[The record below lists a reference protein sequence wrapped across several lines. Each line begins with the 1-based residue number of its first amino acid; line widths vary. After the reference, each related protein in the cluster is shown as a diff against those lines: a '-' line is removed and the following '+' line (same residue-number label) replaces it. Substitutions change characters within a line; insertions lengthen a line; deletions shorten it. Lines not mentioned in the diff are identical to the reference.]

1 MKIFINQKGFTRPN
15 FAKQNLGGFTLLE
28 AMIAIFVIAVGI
40 LAVLQTFPLSVQS
53 QAAAKMATVVS
64 QLGQEKIEEIIAKS
78 YADISSEVTTTLD
91 SPFGSYSRKVEV
103 TCFDPNG
110 EGLSPDCPDTGIK
123 KVKVAVFW
131 KLPFGITQKS
141 FEIATLISKR

>member
-1 MKIFINQKGFTRPN
+1 MKIFINQKEFTHPN

-40 LAVLQTFPLSVQS
+40 LAVLQTFPLSIQGQTS
-53 QAAAKMATVVS
+53 AKMATVVT

-78 YADISSEVTTTLD
+78 YTDISSEATTTLG
-91 SPFGSYSRKVEV
+91 SPFESYSRKVEV

-110 EGLSPDCPDTGIK
+110 ESLSPNCPDTGIK
-123 KVKVAVFW
+123 KVKVIVSW
-131 KLPFGITQKS
+131 KLPLGVTKKS